1 MLDRAG
7 LKPARLFIA
16 LWPEE
21 AVRQEF
27 SEAGASLHK
36 RLAGR
41 LTRPET
47 IHLTLVFV
55 GELARER
62 IPELLGELGA
72 VKSPVFNVTF
82 DQAGCWRH
90 NRIAYL
96 APSQP
101 PQALFDLVTRLEQTL
116 DKLAIT
122 YDRRPYKP
130 HVTLIRKAQ
139 CENPALGRVSG
150 TSAADVIRPVSW
162 SASRFVLVESVPIPE
177 GMFGFRHYFNLAGGA
192 TTSRTGVKGGFGQ
205 LADGRLV
212 GRGQGEHRAVRAAHE
227 IAREGASVG
236 RVVMLFEQFADQ
248 FVPLA

>member
-1 MLDRAG
+1 MPDHAG

-21 AVRQEF
+21 AVRHGF
-27 SEAGASLHK
+27 AEAGASLHK

-47 IHLTLVFV
+47 IHLTLVFI
-55 GELARER
+55 GELALER
-62 IPELLGELGA
+62 IPDLLGELGTD
-72 VKSPVFNVTF
+72 KSPAFSVNF

-101 PQALFDLVTRLEQTL
+101 PQALFDLVIRLEQSL

-130 HVTLIRKAQ
+130 HVTLIRKAE

-150 TSAADVIRPVSW
+150 MSDSDIIRPVSW
-162 SASRFVLVESVPIPE
+162 SASRFVLVESVSIPE
-177 GMFGFRHYFNLAGGA
+177 GVRYDVLGRFNL
-192 TTSRTGVKGGFGQ
+192 
-205 LADGRLV
+205 L
-212 GRGQGEHRAVRAAHE
+212 
-227 IAREGASVG
+227 
-236 RVVMLFEQFADQ
+236 
-248 FVPLA
+248 